1 MTGKPSSDQ
10 MDRIDI
16 FWWAFGIRGGFAVL
30 FAGMLAFSGNLL
42 GSLFF
47 DPVMLVLLSILLGF
61 YVFAN
66 AILLGVGAGFA
77 FERRLGLGWLL
88 AGESCFALLLGAYIS
103 FSLLITSQS
112 IALLAGLHA
121 IGTGCFQA
129 CLAFKLQRY
138 QRFKMLLS
146 ISALIAVSV
155 GALFLLHQAEPPRL
169 ISLWLSGFEL
179 TYGVIVIAFA
189 RALHA
194 EAQRG
199 QTAAV

>member
-1 MTGKPSSDQ
+1 MTSRPSPDP
-10 MDRIDI
+10 MDRIDV
-16 FWWAFGIRGGFAVL
+16 FWWAFGIRGGLAIL

-47 DPVMLVLLSILLGF
+47 DPVMLVLLSLLLGF
-61 YVFAN
+61 YVLAN
-66 AILLGVGAGFA
+66 ALLLGVGAGFA
-77 FERRLGLGWLL
+77 LQHRLSLGWLL
-88 AGESCFALLLGAYIS
+88 AAESCFAFLLGAYIS
-103 FSLLITSQS
+103 FSLLITAHS

-121 IGTGCFQA
+121 VGTGGFQA
-129 CLAFKLQRY
+129 FLALRLHRYKQFKV
-138 QRFKMLLS
+138 LLS

-155 GALFLLHQAEPPRL
+155 GALFFLHQSEPPRV

-179 TYGVIVIAFA
+179 TYGVIVLAFA

-199 QTAAV
+199 QTAAG